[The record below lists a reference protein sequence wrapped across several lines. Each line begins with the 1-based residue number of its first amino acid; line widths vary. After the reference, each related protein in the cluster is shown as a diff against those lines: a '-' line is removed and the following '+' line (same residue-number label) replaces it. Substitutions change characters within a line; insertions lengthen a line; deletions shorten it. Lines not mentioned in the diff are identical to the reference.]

1 MATLLIVEDDRTTS
15 EAVCEYMQAL
25 GHQTYPAYD
34 GECALE
40 LAGQLQIDLVIL
52 DIMLPKLGGTDVLRE
67 LRKKSPVPVLM
78 LTAIDDEQIQADSF
92 DWEADDYM
100 TKPFSMVLLG
110 KRVTALLRRCGK
122 LAALKRMQFGEVT
135 VNFDGYTAHTPSG
148 QIDITPKEVE
158 LLKLFVDHKGI
169 VLSRTQILDD
179 LWGFDSPI
187 LDRTIDSYVKNLRKK
202 LGLAQLVTVKG
213 VGYKFEDTL

>member
-34 GECALE
+34 GESALE
-40 LAGQLQIDLVIL
+40 LAGQMQIDLVIL

-78 LTAIDDEQIQADSF
+78 LTAIDDEQIEADSF

-100 TKPFSMVLLG
+100 KKPFSMVLLG

-122 LAALKRMQFGEVT
+122 VAALKQMQFGEVT
-135 VNFDGYTAHTPSG
+135 VDFDGYTAHTPSG
-148 QIDITPKEVE
+148 RIDITPKEVE

>member
-40 LAGQLQIDLVIL
+40 LAERLQIDLVIL

-78 LTAIDDEQIQADSF
+78 LTAIDDEQIEANSF

-122 LAALKRMQFGEVT
+122 LVALKRMQFGEVT
-135 VNFDGYTAHTPSG
+135 VDFDGYTAHTPSG